1 MLIFTFISGDGLFF
15 LGDGLGSVLGQVGI
29 RNVGSSGGGG
39 GGGWGGVGYRLVWHG
54 GGGGVLADMCVRWV
68 TQKG

>member
-39 GGGWGGVGYRLVWHG
+39 RVGGCGYRLVWH

-68 TQKG
+68 T

>member
-15 LGDGLGSVLGQVGI
+15 LGDGLGSVLGQVGTYKECWQLWW
-29 RNVGSSGGGG
+29 G
-39 GGGWGGVGYRLVWHG
+39 GGGWGVVVTGWYGMG

-68 TQKG
+68 T